1 MWGGFSINISKKAVH
16 RGIENYLDIFNIP
29 AFKLCFYLRNS
40 SSYLIFIYLQKFL
53 FFHELYPK
61 KYIYIYIL
69 PQSNCFC
76 FQFKTTVTHVVLEI
90 VILVFWL
97 RNKTTYDFHVHPKQT
112 LKQGGDCKWHIWQQ
126 SYEVHDHNGVK
137 RGRI

>member
-16 RGIENYLDIFNIP
+16 RGMENYLDIFNIP
-29 AFKLCFYLRNS
+29 AFKLCFYLRNT

-53 FFHELYPK
+53 FFREIYPK
-61 KYIYIYIL
+61 KKNYHLRAIVFSL
-69 PQSNCFC
+69 
-76 FQFKTTVTHVVLEI
+76 QFKTTVTRVVLEI

-97 RNKTTYDFHVHPKQT
+97 RNKTSYDFCVHPKQT

-137 RGRI
+137 RGRL